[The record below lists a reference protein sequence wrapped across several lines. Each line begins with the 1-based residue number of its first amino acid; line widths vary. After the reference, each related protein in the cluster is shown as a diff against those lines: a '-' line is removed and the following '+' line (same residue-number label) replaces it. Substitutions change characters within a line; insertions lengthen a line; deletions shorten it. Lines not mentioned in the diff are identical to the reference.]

1 MTEQKSGESFLGKG
15 LKMNRFVAIAAAI
28 GLSAAVLS
36 GCTATSQP
44 IVDTKGVDPNQYAKD
59 NAECQNYAD
68 QANVAGDAAIGAVGG
83 AAGGAALGA
92 ITGALVPGVSAGGG
106 AAMGA
111 ATGGLLGLG
120 GGAYS
125 GVEQKR
131 EIYRNCMRNRGYSV
145 LN

>member
-1 MTEQKSGESFLGKG
+1 
-15 LKMNRFVAIAAAI
+15 MNRLVAFAAAI
-28 GLSAAVLS
+28 GLSAAILS

-44 IVDTKGVDPNQYAKD
+44 IVDTKGVDSNQYAKD
-59 NAECQNYAD
+59 NADCQNYAD
-68 QANVAGDAAIGAVGG
+68 NANVAGDAAVGAVGG

-92 ITGALVPGVSAGGG
+92 ITGALTGGG
-106 AAMGA
+106 AGTGAAIGA
-111 ATGGLLGLG
+111 ATGGVLGLG

>member
-1 MTEQKSGESFLGKG
+1 MKRLMAVAASFG
-15 LKMNRFVAIAAAI
+15 IAAVA
-28 GLSAAVLS
+28 LA

-44 IVDTKGVDPNQYAKD
+44 IVDTKGVDPAQYSIDDRECQQYAS
-59 NAECQNYAD
+59 NANI
-68 QANVAGDAAIGAVGG
+68 AGDAAVGALGG

-106 AAMGA
+106 AALGA
-111 ATGGLLGLG
+111 ATGGVLGLG
-120 GGAYS
+120 GGAMS
-125 GVEQKR
+125 AVEQRR

>member
-1 MTEQKSGESFLGKG
+1 MKRFLA
-15 LKMNRFVAIAAAI
+15 VAATLGIAAVA
-28 GLSAAVLS
+28 LA

-44 IVDTKGVDPNQYAKD
+44 IVDTKGVDQQQFAQDKY
-59 NAECQNYAD
+59 ECEQYAD
-68 QANVAGDAAIGAVGG
+68 QANVAGDAAVGALGG

-92 ITGALVPGVSAGGG
+92 
-106 AAMGA
+106 
-111 ATGGLLGLG
+111 ATGGVVGLG

>member
-1 MTEQKSGESFLGKG
+1 
-15 LKMNRFVAIAAAI
+15 MNRFVVIAAAI
-28 GLSAAVLS
+28 GLSGGVLA
-36 GCTATSQP
+36 GCTATNTP
-44 IVDTKGVDPNQYAKD
+44 IVDTKGTDPSQYSRDDAD
-59 NAECQNYAD
+59 CHTYASNANI
-68 QANVAGDAAIGAVGG
+68 AGDAAIGAVGG

-125 GVEQKR
+125 GVEQR
-131 EIYRNCMRNRGYSV
+131 NEIYRNCMKNRGYSV

>member
-1 MTEQKSGESFLGKG
+1 
-15 LKMNRFVAIAAAI
+15 MNRIVSFAAAI
-28 GLSAAVLS
+28 GLSAVVLT

-44 IVDTKGVDPNQYAKD
+44 IVDTKGVDANQYAKD
-59 NAECQNYAD
+59 NSDCQNYAD

-92 ITGALVPGVSAGGG
+92 ITGAILPGASAGTG
-106 AAMGA
+106 AALGA
-111 ATGGLLGLG
+111 ATGGVLGLG

>member
-1 MTEQKSGESFLGKG
+1 
-15 LKMNRFVAIAAAI
+15 MNRIVALAAAL

-44 IVDTKGVDPNQYAKD
+44 IVDTKGTDPATYARD
-59 NAECQNYAD
+59 DADCQNYASN
-68 QANVAGDAAIGAVGG
+68 ANVAGDAAIGAVGG

>member
-1 MTEQKSGESFLGKG
+1 
-15 LKMNRFVAIAAAI
+15 MNRIVAFAAAI
-28 GLSAAVLS
+28 GLSAAILS

-44 IVDTKGVDPNQYAKD
+44 IVDTKGVDSNQYAKD
-59 NAECQNYAD
+59 NADCQNYAD
-68 QANVAGDAAIGAVGG
+68 NANVAGDAAVGAVGG

-92 ITGALVPGVSAGGG
+92 ITGALTGGG
-106 AAMGA
+106 AGTGAAIGA
-111 ATGGLLGLG
+111 ATGGVLGLG

>member
-1 MTEQKSGESFLGKG
+1 MKRFLA
-15 LKMNRFVAIAAAI
+15 VAATLGIAAVA
-28 GLSAAVLS
+28 LA

-44 IVDTKGVDPNQYAKD
+44 IVDTKGVDNQQFANDKY
-59 NAECQNYAD
+59 ECEQYAD
-68 QANVAGDAAIGAVGG
+68 QSNVAGDAAIGAVGG

-106 AAMGA
+106 AALGA
-111 ATGGLLGLG
+111 AGGGLLGLG

-131 EIYRNCMRNRGYSV
+131 EIYRNCMKNRGYSV

>member
-1 MTEQKSGESFLGKG
+1 
-15 LKMNRFVAIAAAI
+15 MNRFVALAAAL

-44 IVDTKGVDPNQYAKD
+44 IVDTKGVDSNQYAKD
-59 NAECQNYAD
+59 NADCENYASN
-68 QANVAGDAAIGAVGG
+68 ANVAGDAAVGAVGG

-92 ITGALVPGVSAGGG
+92 ITGALTGGG
-106 AAMGA
+106 AGTGAAIGA
-111 ATGGLLGLG
+111 ATGGVLGLG

>member
-1 MTEQKSGESFLGKG
+1 MKRFMAVAATLG
-15 LKMNRFVAIAAAI
+15 M
-28 GLSAAVLS
+28 AAVALA
-36 GCTATSQP
+36 GCTSTSQP
-44 IVDTKGVDPNQYAKD
+44 IVDTKGVDSQQFAQDKY
-59 NAECQNYAD
+59 ECEQYAD
-68 QANVAGDAAIGAVGG
+68 QANVAGDAAVGALGG

-106 AAMGA
+106 AALGA

>member
-1 MTEQKSGESFLGKG
+1 
-15 LKMNRFVAIAAAI
+15 MNRIVVLAAAL
-28 GLSAAVLS
+28 GLSASLLS

-44 IVDTKGVDPNQYAKD
+44 IVDTKGVDSGQYAKD
-59 NAECQNYAD
+59 DADCQNYASN
-68 QANVAGDAAIGAVGG
+68 ANVAGDAAIGAVGG

-125 GVEQKR
+125 GIEQKR

>member
-1 MTEQKSGESFLGKG
+1 MKRFLA
-15 LKMNRFVAIAAAI
+15 VAATL
-28 GLSAAVLS
+28 GFAAVALA

-44 IVDTKGVDPNQYAKD
+44 IVDSKGTDPQQFANDKY
-59 NAECQNYAD
+59 ECEQYAD
-68 QANVAGDAAIGAVGG
+68 QANVAGDAAVGALGG

-106 AAMGA
+106 AALGA
-111 ATGGLLGLG
+111 ATGGVVGLG
-120 GGAYS
+120 AGAYS

>member
-1 MTEQKSGESFLGKG
+1 MK
-15 LKMNRFVAIAAAI
+15 RFMAVAVTFGIAAVA
-28 GLSAAVLS
+28 LA

-44 IVDTKGVDPNQYAKD
+44 IVDTKGVDQSQFAQDKYECEQYAD
-59 NAECQNYAD
+59 N
-68 QANVAGDAAIGAVGG
+68 ANVAGDAAVGALGG

-106 AAMGA
+106 AALGA
-111 ATGGLLGLG
+111 ATGGVVGLG
-120 GGAYS
+120 AGAYS

>member
-1 MTEQKSGESFLGKG
+1 
-15 LKMNRFVAIAAAI
+15 MNRFVAFAAAI

-44 IVDTKGVDPNQYAKD
+44 IVDTKGVDSNTYAKD
-59 NAECQNYAD
+59 NSECQNYAD

-92 ITGALVPGVSAGGG
+92 ITGAILPGASAGTG
-106 AAMGA
+106 AALGA
-111 ATGGLLGLG
+111 ATGGVLGLG

-125 GVEQKR
+125 GIEQKR
-131 EIYRNCMRNRGYSV
+131 EIFRNCMRNRGYSV

>member
-1 MTEQKSGESFLGKG
+1 
-15 LKMNRFVAIAAAI
+15 MNRFVAFAAAV

-44 IVDTKGVDPNQYAKD
+44 IVDTKGVDSNQYAKD
-59 NAECQNYAD
+59 NADCQNYAD
-68 QANVAGDAAIGAVGG
+68 NANVAGDAAVGAVGG

-92 ITGALVPGVSAGGG
+92 VTGALTGGG
-106 AAMGA
+106 AGTGAAIGA

>member
-1 MTEQKSGESFLGKG
+1 MKRFLA
-15 LKMNRFVAIAAAI
+15 VAATLGIAAVA
-28 GLSAAVLS
+28 LA

-44 IVDTKGVDPNQYAKD
+44 IVDTKGVDNQQFANDKY
-59 NAECQNYAD
+59 ECEQYAD

-106 AAMGA
+106 AALGA
-111 ATGGLLGLG
+111 AGGGLLGLG

-131 EIYRNCMRNRGYSV
+131 EIYRNCMKNRGYSV

>member
-1 MTEQKSGESFLGKG
+1 MKRIVAFAAG
-15 LKMNRFVAIAAAI
+15 FVLTAAA
-28 GLSAAVLS
+28 LS

-44 IVDTKGVDPNQYAKD
+44 IVDTKGVDSNQYAKD
-59 NAECQNYAD
+59 NSECQNYAD
-68 QANVAGDAAIGAVGG
+68 QANVAGDAAVGAVGG

-111 ATGGLLGLG
+111 ATGGLVGLG
-120 GGAYS
+120 AGAYS